1 MTTRNLDAI
10 FKPRSIAL
18 VGASRRSGSVGQ
30 VVARNLFHAGFQG
43 PIMPVNPRERA
54 IEGVLAYPDV
64 DALPEAPDLAIIAT
78 PAHTV
83 PSIIDS
89 LGARGTRGAVII
101 TAGFNVGQGQAGLAL
116 RQQLLDAA
124 KPYTLRVTGP
134 NCVGIALP
142 RQGVNGSFSHIQALA
157 GDLAFVTQS
166 GAMVT
171 AMLDWA
177 TPRGIGF
184 SHVVSLGD
192 MADVDFGDMLDYL
205 AVDPSTRAVLLYA
218 EAITDA
224 RKFMS
229 AARACARAKPV
240 IVIKGG
246 RHAEGAKAATSHTG
260 ALAGSDEVYDAAF
273 RRAGALRVFT
283 LEELFDAAQTLST
296 ATALPRKGGDRLAI
310 LTNGG
315 GLGVMATDAL
325 IDQGGHLA
333 ELSPETLKQ
342 LDALLPVT
350 WSRGNP
356 VDIIGDAPGERY
368 AGSLE
373 ALLEA
378 PEVDA
383 VLAMHCPVA
392 VADPTAAA
400 QAVIDTLGP
409 KRKRRGRPPIFT
421 NWLGEQAPLEARRRF
436 GEAGVPTYD
445 TPERAIRGF
454 MHLVRYRHSQ
464 RELMETPPSIP
475 DRGEPD
481 SPRVAALLKRAQAEG
496 REWLSEPEAKEVM
509 AAYRIPVVKTEIAPD
524 VESALQAAE
533 RIGYPV
539 ALKILSHDITH
550 KSDVGGVRLDLL
562 NAEAVRTAAEG
573 ILERVGELRPDAK
586 VEGFS
591 VQQMVRRPG
600 AHELILGLMEDQQF
614 GPVVLFGQGGT
625 AVEVVRDK
633 AVALPPLNLALARS
647 LMEETRIFRLLEGY
661 RDRPAADIDAI
672 ALALINLSQ
681 LAADF
686 AEIAKVDINPLLAD
700 AKGAIALD
708 ARVRV
713 KPASEVPRDRRPEYR
728 LAIRPYPKHLEQV
741 GELRDGTPI
750 RIRPIRPEDEP
761 ALQRTFEHL
770 TPEDVRMRFFSHM
783 AALSHEAAARLT
795 QIDYNREMALVG
807 LDPDNPEEIWGWV
820 TVAGDPDNRTA
831 EYAVAI
837 RSYLKGRGLGYL
849 LMTRILDYAE
859 RRGIHEVWGDVLTDN
874 RRMLTMAAD
883 LGFTTE
889 RNPDDPGV
897 VRVVKRFR

>member
-18 VGASRRSGSVGQ
+18 VGASRRKDSVGQ

-43 PIMPVNPRERA
+43 PIMPVHPRERA

-64 DALPEAPDLAIIAT
+64 ADLPEAPDLAIIAT
-78 PAHTV
+78 PADTV
-83 PSIIDS
+83 PGIVST
-89 LGARGTRGAVII
+89 LGAMGTRGAVII
-101 TAGFNVGQGQAGLAL
+101 TAGFNIGQGEVGLER

-124 KPYTLRVTGP
+124 QPHTLRITGP

-142 RQGVNGSFSHIQALA
+142 RQGVNGSFSHIQPLP

-224 RKFMS
+224 RKCMS
-229 AARACARAKPV
+229 AARAGARTKPV

-260 ALAGSDEVYDAAF
+260 ALAGSDAVYDAAI

-296 ATALPRKGGDRLAI
+296 ATALPRHGGHSLAI

-315 GLGVMATDAL
+315 GLGVLATDAL

-333 ELSPETLKQ
+333 ELSPETLTR
-342 LDALLPVT
+342 LDGLLPPT

-356 VDIIGDAPGERY
+356 IDIIGDAPGQRY

-392 VADPTAAA
+392 VADPTEAA
-400 QAVIDTLGP
+400 QAVIDALGP
-409 KRKRRGRPPIFT
+409 RQKRRGRPPVFT

-436 GEAGVPTYD
+436 SEAGVPSYD

-454 MHLVRYRHSQ
+454 MHLVRYRHNQ

-481 SPRVAALLKRAQAEG
+481 SARVTALLKRAQAGG

-509 AAYRIPVVKTEIAPD
+509 AAYRIPVVRTEVASD
-524 VESALQAAE
+524 VEAAVTAAE
-533 RIGYPV
+533 RMGYPV
-539 ALKILSHDITH
+539 AVKILSHDITH
-550 KSDVGGVRLDLL
+550 KSDVGGVCLDLN
-562 NAEAVRTAAEG
+562 NAEAVQAAAEG
-573 ILERVGELRPDAK
+573 ILKRVAELRPEARGD
-586 VEGFS
+586 GFS
-591 VQQMVRRPG
+591 GQEMVRRPG
-600 AHELILGLMEDQQF
+600 AH
-614 GPVVLFGQGGT
+614 
-625 AVEVVRDK
+625 
-633 AVALPPLNLALARS
+633 
-647 LMEETRIFRLLEGY
+647 
-661 RDRPAADIDAI
+661 
-672 ALALINLSQ
+672 
-681 LAADF
+681 
-686 AEIAKVDINPLLAD
+686 
-700 AKGAIALD
+700 
-708 ARVRV
+708 
-713 KPASEVPRDRRPEYR
+713 
-728 LAIRPYPKHLEQV
+728 
-741 GELRDGTPI
+741 
-750 RIRPIRPEDEP
+750 
-761 ALQRTFEHL
+761 
-770 TPEDVRMRFFSHM
+770 
-783 AALSHEAAARLT
+783 
-795 QIDYNREMALVG
+795 
-807 LDPDNPEEIWGWV
+807 
-820 TVAGDPDNRTA
+820 
-831 EYAVAI
+831 
-837 RSYLKGRGLGYL
+837 
-849 LMTRILDYAE
+849 
-859 RRGIHEVWGDVLTDN
+859 
-874 RRMLTMAAD
+874 
-883 LGFTTE
+883 
-889 RNPDDPGV
+889 
-897 VRVVKRFR
+897 

>member
-1 MTTRNLDAI
+1 MTTRNLDAL
-10 FKPRSIAL
+10 FKPRSVAL
-18 VGASRRSGSVGQ
+18 VGASRREGSVGS

-64 DALPEAPDLAIIAT
+64 GALPEPPDLAIIVT
-78 PAHTV
+78 PPDTV
-83 PSIIDS
+83 PGIIS
-89 LGARGTRGAVII
+89 RLGEQGTRGAVVV
-101 TAGFNVGQGQAGLAL
+101 TAGFNVGQGEEGLAR
-116 RQQLLDAA
+116 RQELLNAA
-124 KPYTLRVTGP
+124 RPYTLRVAGP
-134 NCVGIALP
+134 NCIGIMLP
-142 RQGVNGSFSHIQALA
+142 KLGLNGSFSHIQALP

-171 AMLDWA
+171 TVLDWA

-192 MADVDFGDMLDYL
+192 MADIDFGDMLDYL
-205 AVDPSTRAVLLYA
+205 AVDPNTRAVLLYA

-246 RHAEGAKAATSHTG
+246 RHAESAKAAASHTG

-273 RRAGALRVFT
+273 RRAGALRVYT

-296 ATALPRKGGDRLAI
+296 ATALPGHGGGRLAI

-315 GLGVMATDAL
+315 GLGVLATDAL
-325 IDQGGHLA
+325 IDQGGELA
-333 ELSPETLKQ
+333 DLSSQTLARLNEQLPE
-342 LDALLPVT
+342 T

-356 VDIIGDAPGERY
+356 VDIIGDAPGKRY
-368 AGSLE
+368 AGALE
-373 ALLEA
+373 TLLEA
-378 PEVDA
+378 REVDA
-383 VLAMHCPVA
+383 ILAMHCPVA
-392 VADPTAAA
+392 VADPTIAA

-409 KRKRRGRPPIFT
+409 RQRRRGRPPVFVA
-421 NWLGEQAPLEARRRF
+421 WLGERAPLEARRRF
-436 GEAGVPTYD
+436 TKAGLPSYD
-445 TPERAIRGF
+445 SPERAVRGF
-454 MHLVRYRHSQ
+454 MHLVHYRHNQ

-475 DRGEPD
+475 DVGEPD
-481 SPRVAALLKRAQAEG
+481 SARVAALLRRAQAEG

-509 AAYRIPVVKTEIAPD
+509 AAYRIPVVRTEVVAD
-524 VESALQAAE
+524 TESAVAAAE

-539 ALKILSHDITH
+539 VLKILSHDITH
-550 KSDVGGVRLDLL
+550 KSDVGGVRLDLSD
-562 NAEAVRTAAEG
+562 AKAVRVAAEG
-573 ILERVGELRPDAK
+573 ILERVRESQPDAR

-591 VQQMVRRPG
+591 VQEMVRRPG
-600 AHELILGLMEDQQF
+600 SHELILGLAEDLQF
-614 GPVVLFGQGGT
+614 GPVVLFGHGGT

-633 AVALPPLNLALARS
+633 SVALPPLNLALANS
-647 LMEETRIFRLLEGY
+647 LMAETRIYRLLQGY
-661 RDRPAADIDAI
+661 RDRPAADIDAL
-672 ALALINLSQ
+672 ALALVNLAQ

-686 AEIAKVDINPLLAD
+686 AEISEVDINPLLAD
-700 AKGAIALD
+700 SKGIIALD

-713 KPASEVPRDRRPEYR
+713 KPKHEVEGDRASPHR
-728 LAIRPYPKHLEQV
+728 LAIRPYPKHLEQL
-741 GELRDGTPI
+741 GELRDGTAI

-783 AALSHEAAARLT
+783 TALSHEAAARLT

-807 LDPDNPEEIWGWV
+807 LDPENPQEIWGWV
-820 TVAGDPDNRTA
+820 TVAADPENHAA

-849 LMTRILDYAE
+849 LMTRILDYAKT
-859 RRGIHEVWGDVLTDN
+859 RGIQEVWGDVLADN
-874 RRMLTMAAD
+874 RRMLSMAGD
-883 LGFTTE
+883 LGFVTE

-897 VRVVKRFR
+897 VRVVKRFH

>member
-315 GLGVMATDAL
+315 GLGVLATDAL

-672 ALALINLSQ
+672 ALALVNLSQ
-681 LAADF
+681 L
-686 AEIAKVDINPLLAD
+686 
-700 AKGAIALD
+700 
-708 ARVRV
+708 
-713 KPASEVPRDRRPEYR
+713 
-728 LAIRPYPKHLEQV
+728 
-741 GELRDGTPI
+741 
-750 RIRPIRPEDEP
+750 
-761 ALQRTFEHL
+761 
-770 TPEDVRMRFFSHM
+770 
-783 AALSHEAAARLT
+783 
-795 QIDYNREMALVG
+795 
-807 LDPDNPEEIWGWV
+807 
-820 TVAGDPDNRTA
+820 
-831 EYAVAI
+831 
-837 RSYLKGRGLGYL
+837 
-849 LMTRILDYAE
+849 
-859 RRGIHEVWGDVLTDN
+859 
-874 RRMLTMAAD
+874 
-883 LGFTTE
+883 
-889 RNPDDPGV
+889 
-897 VRVVKRFR
+897 

>member
-1 MTTRNLDAI
+1 MTTRNLDFI

-18 VGASRRSGSVGQ
+18 VGASRREGSVGQ

-43 PIMPVNPRERA
+43 PIMPVNPHERA

-64 DALPEAPDLAIIAT
+64 TALPEAPDLAIIAT
-78 PAHTV
+78 PADTV
-83 PSIIDS
+83 PGIVAA
-89 LGARGTRGAVII
+89 LGAQGTRGAVII
-101 TAGFNVGQGQAGLAL
+101 TAGFNIGQGQLGLER

-124 KPYTLRVTGP
+124 KPHTLRIVGP

-142 RQGVNGSFSHIQALA
+142 RQGVNGSFSHIQALP

-240 IVIKGG
+240 SVIKGG
-246 RHAEGAKAATSHTG
+246 RHEEGAKAAKSHTG
-260 ALAGSDEVYDAAF
+260 SLAGSDEVYDAAF

-296 ATALPRKGGDRLAI
+296 ATALPRNGGGRLAI

-315 GLGVMATDAL
+315 GLGVLATDAL
-325 IDQGGHLA
+325 IDQGGQLA
-333 ELSPETLKQ
+333 ELSQETIER
-342 LDALLPVT
+342 LDGLLPVT

-368 AGSLE
+368 YGALE
-373 ALLEA
+373 VLLEA

-383 VLAMHCPVA
+383 VLALHCPVA

-400 QAVIDTLGP
+400 QAVIDSLGP
-409 KRKRRGRPPIFT
+409 QQKRRGRPPVFT
-421 NWLGEQAPLEARRRF
+421 NWLGEYAPIEARRRF
-436 GEAGVPTYD
+436 SEAGIPSYD
-445 TPERAIRGF
+445 SPERAVRGF

-481 SPRVAALLKRAQAEG
+481 SQRVAALLKRAQEEG

-509 AAYRIPVVKTEIAPD
+509 AAYHIPVVKTEVAED
-524 VESALQAAE
+524 VETAVAAAE

-539 ALKILSHDITH
+539 AIKILSHDITH
-550 KSDVGGVRLDLL
+550 KSDVGGVRLDLN
-562 NAEAVRTAAEG
+562 NADAVRSAAEG
-573 ILERVGELRPDAK
+573 ILQRVRELRPEAR
-586 VEGFS
+586 VQGFS
-591 VQQMVRRPG
+591 VQEMVRRPG
-600 AHELILGLMEDQQF
+600 AHELILGLMEDEQF

-647 LMEETRIFRLLEGY
+647 LMEETRIYRLLEGY

-672 ALALINLSQ
+672 ALALVNLSQ

-686 AEIAKVDINPLLAD
+686 AEVAEVDVNPLLAD
-700 AKGAIALD
+700 SQGAIALD

-713 KPASEVPRDRRPEYR
+713 KPASEVPQGRRPEYR
-728 LAIRPYPKHLEQV
+728 LAIRPYPKHLEQI
-741 GELRDGTPI
+741 GQLRDGTPI

-761 ALQRTFEHL
+761 ALQRAFEHL

-807 LDPDNPEEIWGWV
+807 LDPENPEEIWGWV
-820 TVAGDPDNRTA
+820 TVAADPDNHSA

-859 RRGIHEVWGDVLTDN
+859 RRGIAEVWGDVLSDN
-874 RRMLTMAAD
+874 RRMLNMAEE

-889 RNPDDPGV
+889 RNPDDPSI